1 MGMGKKKPS
10 KSQPLTIEIEQ
21 GPSGS
26 WFWRL
31 RSPNNRILAFSEM
44 YSSHHAAERAA
55 KMVWDHMRPSTV
67 VIDRMTDT
75 VERGGCDG
83 GPGGN

>member
-1 MGMGKKKPS
+1 MGKKKTGVG
-10 KSQPLTIEIEQ
+10 QPLVIEIEQ

-31 RSPNNRILAFSEM
+31 KSPNNRILAFSET

-55 KMVWDHMRPSTV
+55 KMVWDHMRPNTL
-67 VIDRMTDT
+67 VIDRMTDA
-75 VERGGCDG
+75 VERGDNCG
-83 GPGGN
+83 GAGGS